1 MYETI
6 TVNFNITCINFPNLC
21 MFICYF
27 RCYKLHQE
35 NNVHEDIEQDKSYSG
50 FAEETWPV

>member
-1 MYETI
+1 MH
-6 TVNFNITCINFPNLC
+6 FANLC

-35 NNVHEDIEQDKSYSG
+35 DNVHEGIEKDKAYSG
-50 FAEETWPV
+50 FAEETRPV